1 MVVGSK
7 VFGGRGRPL
16 VAVDK
21 EVMTAIFDAGIKYDF
36 EWRDLAVE
44 VHGESAISTA
54 FLDGTITNAD
64 SSQVQ
69 GPWRTS
75 TAWVKD
81 GGKWKIV
88 HYHVSQ
94 LLPDVEGAEALI
106 ARYHK
111 AVEERDAV
119 ATLACL
125 GDTYVQAGRTLQG
138 FPGDPS
144 RWQGAVLDAD
154 AIAHAWTTSATR
166 TPPTRI
172 RSSSSTRLW
181 MKNPGWWSP
190 RDRFVAPRGSSRE
203 SGKVSPMSGGW

>member
-81 GGKWKIV
+81 GGK
-88 HYHVSQ
+88 
-94 LLPDVEGAEALI
+94 
-106 ARYHK
+106 RM
-111 AVEERDAV
+111 
-119 ATLACL
+119 
-125 GDTYVQAGRTLQG
+125 AGSG
-138 FPGDPS
+138 
-144 RWQGAVLDAD
+144 
-154 AIAHAWTTSATR
+154 
-166 TPPTRI
+166 
-172 RSSSSTRLW
+172 RSSTTTCPSCYRMW
-181 MKNPGWWSP
+181 
-190 RDRFVAPRGSSRE
+190 RAPRRSSRATTRP
-203 SGKVSPMSGGW
+203 SKNATPWPP

>member
-1 MVVGSK
+1 LGQ
-7 VFGGRGRPL
+7 G
-16 VAVDK
+16 
-21 EVMTAIFDAGIKYDF
+21 
-36 EWRDLAVE
+36 WRE
-44 VHGESAISTA
+44 
-54 FLDGTITNAD
+54 
-64 SSQVQ
+64 
-69 GPWRTS
+69 
-75 TAWVKD
+75 KD

-144 RWQGAVLDAD
+144 RWQGAVLDAA
-154 AIAHAWTTSATR
+154 AIAARVDNFSDPDATYANPLEFIHTSVDEKSGVVVTRETGSFTSGEQSGEWEGVTNVWWVVKADGAWQIA
-166 TPPTRI
+166 
-172 RSSSSTRLW
+172 
-181 MKNPGWWSP
+181 
-190 RDRFVAPRGSSRE
+190 GSLHH
-203 SGKVSPMSGGW
+203 VQD